1 MPSAR
6 SAVPHCL
13 LWNLRCAQI
22 PKLHFRVCLLLQC
35 QRKREWKHGNLRTA
49 DTTSSCPMKK
59 WKFVKW
65 LFVYVDWKEDLP
77 AGSFILYSSTDWRL
91 ASKSFFPSCLKTDS
105 SVVNKWR
112 QQTATHSL
120 SSLVRW
126 RVFPFSY
133 WADTDWKWFF
143 SLDVNKGVS
152 PVKCNTNI
160 IFIPCQHE
168 KLTSWNKIQEVIYY
182 TYRAWITY
190 YYPVL
195 RTWRRIGRCRL
206 GGGQLN
212 EFQCENKNITF
223 LFRHSF

>member
-49 DTTSSCPMKK
+49 DTTSSCPIKVKVCQMAFCPCGLERRPARRQLY
-59 WKFVKW
+59 FV
-65 LFVYVDWKEDLP
+65 FQH
-77 AGSFILYSSTDWRL
+77 RL
-91 ASKSFFPSCLKTDS
+91 KPCRQVFFPPSCLKTDS

-143 SLDVNKGVS
+143 SLDVNKGASSEV
-152 PVKCNTNI
+152 
-160 IFIPCQHE
+160 QHKYHFHSLSTWKAH
-168 KLTSWNKIQEVIYY
+168 KLK
-182 TYRAWITY
+182 
-190 YYPVL
+190 
-195 RTWRRIGRCRL
+195 
-206 GGGQLN
+206 
-212 EFQCENKNITF
+212 
-223 LFRHSF
+223 